1 MKTAVIT
8 EYLMK
13 FDFFGKKSKC
23 DKCGKKF
30 KNDAELVDHERASHT
45 A

>member
-1 MKTAVIT
+1 MKAAVII
-8 EYLMK
+8 EHPMK

-23 DKCGKKF
+23 VCGKKF
-30 KNDAELVDHERASHT
+30 KNDAELMDHQRASHT